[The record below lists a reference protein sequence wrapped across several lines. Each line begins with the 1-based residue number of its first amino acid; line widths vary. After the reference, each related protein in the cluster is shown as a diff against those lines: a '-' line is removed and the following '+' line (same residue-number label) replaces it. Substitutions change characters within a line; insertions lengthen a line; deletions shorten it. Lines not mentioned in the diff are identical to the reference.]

1 MLNMI
6 LSMLLFINS
15 PVNKHM
21 HNSTQQIK
29 GIVISA
35 DTKEPV
41 TNAYLYII
49 KGEEEALTNA
59 KGEFTITTS
68 EKTPLMLTVIH
79 KDFKELKVKMNA
91 GSQPLKIILQ
101 RK

>member
-6 LSMLLFINS
+6 LSMLLFIGS
-15 PVNKHM
+15 PVNKYAHT
-21 HNSTQQIK
+21 STQQIK

-35 DTKEPV
+35 DTRQPV
-41 TNAYLYII
+41 SNAYLYIV

-59 KGEFTITTS
+59 KGEFIITTS
-68 EKTPLMLTVIH
+68 EKIPVLTVIH
-79 KDFKELKVKMNA
+79 KDFKELKVKMNT
-91 GSQPLKIILQ
+91 GSQSLKILLQ